1 MSLVKT
7 VRIWLAASLMVVS
20 VGGATMSLVA
30 PATVLA
36 DAKCDKS
43 FLTIPPWYRGLTNDK
58 CDIVSPGD
66 STEQLNTFIWTIV
79 LNVIEIL
86 LHLVGYVTIFFIILG
101 GFKYMTAAGSSDGMA
116 KAKTTIMNAVI
127 GLVLSIV
134 SIAIVNV
141 VAGAI
146 Q

>member
-1 MSLVKT
+1 MT
-7 VRIWLAASLMVVS
+7 VARTLRMWLAALMMVATLGGTTASL
-20 VGGATMSLVA
+20 ATPSTA
-30 PATVLA
+30 AA
-36 DAKCDKS
+36 AGCDNY
-43 FLTIPPWYRGLTNDK
+43 FLTIPPWYRGLTDGN
-58 CDIVSPGD
+58 CNIVSPGN
-66 STEQLNTFIWTIV
+66 STPELQKFIWTIV
-79 LNVIEIL
+79 LNIIEIM
-86 LHLVGYVTIFFIILG
+86 LHLVGYVTIFFIIFG

-134 SIAIVNV
+134 SIAIVNL

>member
-1 MSLVKT
+1 MLRTLRTWCAALLMVVSLGGVT
-7 VRIWLAASLMVVS
+7 ASLMV
-20 VGGATMSLVA
+20 
-30 PATVLA
+30 PATALA
-36 DAKCDKS
+36 DAKCEKS
-43 FLTIPPWYRGLTNDK
+43 FLTIPPWYRGLTDGN
-58 CDIVSPGD
+58 CDIASPGD
-66 STEQLNTFIWTIV
+66 STEKLNTFIWTIV
-79 LNVIEIL
+79 LNIIEIL
-86 LHLVGYVTIFFIILG
+86 LHLVGYITIFFIILG
-101 GFKYMTAAGSSDGMA
+101 GFKYMTAAGSADGMA